1 MAIVLTQEVN
11 GQAVGD
17 TYNGDAALVPWL
29 IENGYALDTSNVRD
43 HTYDTAVAPNQDPTL
58 ASNREDPNG
67 TAGLAPVSGGGLQGD
82 SRTFQF
88 GADPTVLKPQVYS
101 ISPKS
106 GAAAGGTALVIKG
119 DNFTGVTSVTVG
131 GVATTAFSVVNDKE
145 IHCTTGAH
153 AAGQV
158 DVVFD
163 KAGTG
168 ADATVTNGFTYTA

>member
-1 MAIVLTQEVN
+1 MAIVLTQELN
-11 GQAVGD
+11 GQAVGA

-29 IENGYALDTSNVRD
+29 IENGYALDDSDIRD
-43 HTYDTAVAPNQDPTL
+43 HTYDTAVAPADDPLL

-67 TAGLAPVSGGGLQGD
+67 TAGLAPVANGLQGD

-88 GADPTVLKPQVYS
+88 GSDSSVLKPQVYS
-101 ISPKS
+101 VSPAS
-106 GAAAGGTALVIKG
+106 GVAAGGTALVFKG
-119 DNFTGVTSVTVG
+119 DNFTGVTGVTVG